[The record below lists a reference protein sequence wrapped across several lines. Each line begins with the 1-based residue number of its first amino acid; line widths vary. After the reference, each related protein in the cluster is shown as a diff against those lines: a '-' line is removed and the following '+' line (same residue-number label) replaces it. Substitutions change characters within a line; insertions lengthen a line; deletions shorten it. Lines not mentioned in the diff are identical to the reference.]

1 MEEQMMG
8 LAGQGMQEQGM
19 QEQALPQRD
28 EMEQMVVQVAQLIM
42 QGATAQELLQMGVD
56 RSIIEMAMELVRA
69 QTAETAGNGLAGL
82 AYE

>member
-8 LAGQGMQEQGM
+8 LAGQGMQEQ
-19 QEQALPQRD
+19 ALPQQD

-42 QGATAQELLQMGVD
+42 QGATPQELLQMGVD
-56 RSIIEMAMELVRA
+56 RRIIDMAMELVRA
-69 QTAETAGNGLAGL
+69 QTAETSGDGLAGI

>member
-8 LAGQGMQEQGM
+8 LAGQGM